1 MSFEIVKTKAITAVF
16 LKGSSTNKMLISV
29 DSRQVGGST
38 WCLDHGGNKLY
49 FSNSNLGKAV
59 TNLFKLKYDAFIR
72 RGKILKND

>member
-38 WCLDHGGNKLY
+38 WCLDHAGNK
-49 FSNSNLGKAV
+49 
-59 TNLFKLKYDAFIR
+59 
-72 RGKILKND
+72 